1 MRLVEQAR
9 DRVGALDI
17 VLLSPPDA
25 CIDPDRQADHGAFVG
40 EVRLVNTGHAPVRV
54 SHASGGI
61 AFLSFRSS
69 ALREE
74 SAGAGLALS
83 PPPIM
88 PSEVES
94 REGTLAPGE
103 SLNLRSWSRHQD
115 VIEDAMLNR
124 RRLDGD
130 AVTAASTTRHFVVTY
145 SLNIFLDEVPVSRTY
160 DAAVAARLP
169 GR

>member
-1 MRLVEQAR
+1 
-9 DRVGALDI
+9 
-17 VLLSPPDA
+17 
-25 CIDPDRQADHGAFVG
+25 
-40 EVRLVNTGHAPVRV
+40 
-54 SHASGGI
+54 
-61 AFLSFRSS
+61 
-69 ALREE
+69 
-74 SAGAGLALS
+74 
-83 PPPIM
+83 M

-115 VIEDAMLNR
+115 VIEDAVLNR

-130 AVTAASTTRHFVVTY
+130 AVAAASTTRRFVVTY

-169 GR
+169 GQ